1 MLLSENHV
9 DIRMNL
15 VPNHGP
21 YKLND
26 YTKLTNH
33 IQIYHKMRGGGELN
47 EKNSHQEMKRTHKM
61 RGGRAHRALGFAC
74 GISEH

>member
-1 MLLSENHV
+1 MLLSENHI
-9 DIRMNL
+9 DILMNL

-33 IQIYHKMRGGGELN
+33 QIYHKMRGG
-47 EKNSHQEMKRTHKM
+47 
-61 RGGRAHRALGFAC
+61 RG
-74 GISEH
+74 IE